1 MSSFKALGGWYYV
14 LSAMSFG
21 YKVFYH
27 ADLEPLSETD
37 LIIEG
42 IFGQA

>member
-1 MSSFKALGGWYYV
+1 MRRPTKGTR
-14 LSAMSFG
+14 MSFG